1 MIKQKSLLILTL
13 LTTVCCAQG
22 QRANRKDTIRKAP
35 QFSFSQTLAKQEM
48 ELAANPML
56 KRFGESRK
64 DLLKHPHYPIY
75 HFSSPEN
82 RHNDP
87 NGLCFWQGRW
97 HLSYQGYPVDYNTHW
112 GHAVSE
118 DLVHWRDLPYT
129 LYPDPETRC
138 FSGNCLVEEDR
149 VIAFYPG
156 IGLGKM
162 VATSTDPL
170 LLNWDKM
177 DENPVIPLEK
187 AGGGGDGFIWKEND
201 TYYVLSSGKKTN
213 EPSGKFLRNV
223 DLLRSKNL
231 TDWEFMHPFIENDI
245 YAQVGGD
252 GACPYFLPI
261 GKDKH
266 IFLHFSHKRGSQYL
280 VGNYDRKRH
289 KFIAT
294 DGGALTFGPV
304 RNGGLH
310 APTAFV
316 NPNGDGSVIAI
327 WNVNK
332 AKETEGFD
340 QCMSLPRK
348 LTWNEDDLFSPL
360 RMEPYGDIESLRGE
374 KITVDA
380 QTLAANEEVALDSI
394 QENAMEMELE
404 IDPMESGVVEL
415 HVLRSPDGQEKTRIL
430 LMKGRGIRRAETLEQ
445 VRTKGKNF
453 DSVVILDVTQA
464 STSPDV
470 IPRIPE
476 TAYVFLEQKE
486 NFKLR
491 VFVDKS
497 IVEVYV
503 NGKQALACRTYPDRQ
518 DSTGVSLIARGS
530 DAQLVN
536 YSAWQMNSIYANSNR
551 QTKR

>member
-1 MIKQKSLLILTL
+1 MNRVTLVSCILASLGALSLSH
-13 LTTVCCAQG
+13 G
-22 QRANRKDTIRKAP
+22 QSTKTGEVPK
-35 QFSFSQTLAKQEM
+35 FSFSQTLEKQEA

-56 KRFGESRK
+56 QRFAESRK
-64 DLLKHPHYPIY
+64 ELLKHPHYPIY
-75 HFSSPEN
+75 HFSSAEN

-97 HLSYQGYPVDYNTHW
+97 HLFYQGYPIETHTHW
-112 GHAVSE
+112 GHAISD
-118 DLVHWRDLPYT
+118 DLVHWRDLPYA
-129 LYPDPETRC
+129 LYPGPEKKC
-138 FSGNCLVEEDR
+138 FSGNCLVEEGR

-156 IGLGKM
+156 IGVGKM
-162 VATSTDPL
+162 VAVSSDPL
-170 LLNWDKM
+170 LLNWEKL

-187 AGGGGDGFIWKEND
+187 PGGGGDGFIWKEKD
-201 TYYVLSSGKKTN
+201 VYYALSSGKREN

-231 TDWEFMHPFIENDI
+231 VDWEFMHPFIENDI

-289 KFIAT
+289 KFIVT
-294 DGGALTFGPV
+294 DGGALTFSPV

-310 APTAFV
+310 APSAFV

-327 WNVNK
+327 WNVNP
-332 AKETEGFD
+332 AKKTEGFN

-348 LTWNEDDLFSPL
+348 LTWNQDHLFAPL
-360 RMEPYGDIESLRGE
+360 GIEPCGDIESLRGE
-374 KITVDA
+374 KTSVSA
-380 QTLAANEEVALDSI
+380 QTIPANEEIVLDTV
-394 QENAMEMELE
+394 QGNTMELELE
-404 IDPMESGVVEL
+404 IDPQQSGVVEL
-415 HVLRSPDGQEKTRIL
+415 NVLRSPDGQEKTRIL
-430 LMKGRGIRRAETLEQ
+430 LMRERGIRRAETLEQ
-445 VRTKGKNF
+445 VRTNGMNY

-464 STSPDV
+464 STSPEV
-470 IPRIPE
+470 IPRMPE
-476 TAYVFLEQKE
+476 TASVFLEKNE

-497 IVEVYV
+497 IVEVFV
-503 NGKQALACRTYPDRQ
+503 NGKQALACRTYPDRE

-530 DAQLVN
+530 EAKLVN
-536 YSAWQMNSIYANSNR
+536 FSAWQMNSIYPDSN
-551 QTKR
+551 

>member
-187 AGGGGDGFIWKEND
+187 PGGGGDGFIWKEND

-280 VGNYDRKRH
+280 VGNYDRKGH

-476 TAYVFLEQKE
+476 TAHVFLEQKE

-497 IVEVYV
+497 IVEVFV

-536 YSAWQMNSIYANSNR
+536 FSAWKMNSIYANSNR
-551 QTKR
+551 